1 MIIGYTAGAFDL
13 FHIGHLNLIKK
24 SKQHCDYLIVGVTS
38 DELIQQTKNKMPV
51 IPLTERL
58 EIIKSLKYVD
68 RVVVQNNLDKVAA
81 WRKYKYN
88 ILFSGDDWQTSVR
101 WQHYVQELAKQ
112 NVEVIFFPYTKT
124 TSSTLITQV
133 LRERVYVSGK

>member
-68 RVVVQNNLDKVAA
+68 RVVIQNNLDKVEA
-81 WRKYKYN
+81 WKKYKYN
-88 ILFSGDDWQTSVR
+88 ILFSGDDWKTSDR
-101 WQHYVQELAKQ
+101 WQNYVKELAKQ

-133 LRERVYVSGK
+133 LKERVYVSGK